1 MTSRAALPRRI
12 QIDAWAGKRA
22 SGRIA
27 EGGLAWGAAPLGGPH
42 EPLDLEAPA
51 DPTQWAHED
60 VGYGI
65 LVSDDDAGEWSK
77 AKVTG
82 ADLAPSLRRLLAAR
96 KNAVVLRWRPAHG
109 ATRVRRYYPDGRAS
123 DLRIG
128 LTAFGT
134 GIERLPRYVL
144 IAAPPAVIPWEVQY
158 AFALRHAVGRLPFT
172 GDDFA
177 RYVDAMLDGPDGW
190 DAAPPVSGTTAIW
203 AVDHGARDIT
213 RLMKTALA
221 EPLVAELTDPRMKV
235 QSLKDADATGDL
247 LLKAL
252 RARPTLVVTSSHGAT
267 PLDQAEMTR
276 TLGLPVDRDKK
287 TLPIDDLVAEMPS
300 GAVWFSQACCSAGAD
315 GQSSYSGLLEEG
327 TMARSV
333 VDAVALQGSIVAPGP
348 AQLLAREKP
357 VRGVLAHV
365 EPTFDVTLRDP
376 ATKQRFTHDIVAGL
390 TDHLHAGRP
399 LGLILADYYAGIGPI
414 LRDWADQAA
423 TYDDPATADP
433 DAAARGMVRL
443 RLTAWDRQALV
454 LLGDP
459 TVHIPA
465 II

>member
-1 MTSRAALPRRI
+1 
-12 QIDAWAGKRA
+12 
-22 SGRIA
+22 
-27 EGGLAWGAAPLGGPH
+27 
-42 EPLDLEAPA
+42 
-51 DPTQWAHED
+51 
-60 VGYGI
+60 
-65 LVSDDDAGEWSK
+65 
-77 AKVTG
+77 
-82 ADLAPSLRRLLAAR
+82 
-96 KNAVVLRWRPAHG
+96 
-109 ATRVRRYYPDGRAS
+109 
-123 DLRIG
+123 
-128 LTAFGT
+128 
-134 GIERLPRYVL
+134 
-144 IAAPPAVIPWEVQY
+144 
-158 AFALRHAVGRLPFT
+158 
-172 GDDFA
+172 
-177 RYVDAMLDGPDGW
+177 
-190 DAAPPVSGTTAIW
+190 
-203 AVDHGARDIT
+203 
-213 RLMKTALA
+213 MKTALA
-221 EPLVAELTDPRMKV
+221 EPLIAELTDPRMTV

-315 GQSSYSGLLEEG
+315 GQSSYSDLLEEG
-327 TMARSV
+327 TMARTI
-333 VDAVALQGSIVAPGP
+333 VDAVARQGSVVAPGP
-348 AQLLAREKP
+348 AQLLARENP

-414 LRDWADQAA
+414 LRDWADQAEK
-423 TYDDPATADP
+423 YDDPRTADP